1 MTVNARTLNDDGI
14 KAIQLVFNV
23 ARTSLATN
31 NTAAKLKTTDFDQIS
46 DIIYDDKYTT
56 IVPDMIIDP
65 HKIFSNRLELGL
77 YLNSVIDKKSSFSQ
91 YENVGF
97 WTWISALYLDQI
109 LEPNKDKTEYKLWT
123 DVRYIPL
130 RELSKLRWYRHLC
143 YLPFH
148 ICSRRPEAS
157 AEFFL
162 IMKPY
167 IHSDNIEQLWTAD
180 KDFSSSPGVIEV
192 AKELYIDK
200 KTKNYRRNYLGKGPG
215 SARRLATV
223 IVKQWQMNY
232 DVNMLTKDQ
241 VWELLPQEFDSWK
254 TISERA

>member
-1 MTVNARTLNDDGI
+1 MEVNARIFSADGI
-14 KAIQLVFNV
+14 KAIKNVFNV
-23 ARTSLATN
+23 ARSGLTTN
-31 NTAAKLKTTDFDQIS
+31 KTAAKLQNTDLSQIS
-46 DIIYDDKYTT
+46 DIVYNDKFTK
-56 IVPDMIIDP
+56 IVPDIMIDP
-65 HKIFSNRLELGL
+65 NRLFSNRLELGL
-77 YLNSVIDKKSSFSQ
+77 YLNSIIDKKSIFSQ

-109 LEPNKDKTEYKLWT
+109 LEPNKSKSEYKLWT

-143 YLPFH
+143 YLPYH
-148 ICSRRPEAS
+148 ICSRRPKAS

-162 IMKPY
+162 IMETYK
-167 IHSDNIEQLWTAD
+167 HSDNIEQLWTAD
-180 KDFSSSPGVIEV
+180 KDFSSSPGIIEV

-200 KTKNYRRNYLGKGPG
+200 KKKTYRRNYLGKGPG

-232 DVNMLTKDQ
+232 DVNMLTRDQ
-241 VWELLPQEFDSWK
+241 VWELLPKEFDGWK
-254 TISERA
+254 RLSIRE